1 MFSELTSKANRERAL
16 LVMIPLLVL
25 QLVLLSVQ
33 IQNPSGT
40 LLFKTWALSAQ
51 APFIAVSSGATN
63 GIRNVWHRYVWMVG
77 ARAEN
82 EQLRD
87 TVSRLLLQNRAYAEV
102 EQENIRLRRLL
113 ALDDS
118 NFFRTLGARVVART
132 PGFLSSVIYINRGS
146 ADGIHVNAP
155 VVSGDGIIG
164 RTTLVLRHQ
173 SQVQLI
179 TNSGASIGA
188 LLERTRTPG
197 VLRGSGESK
206 LDLIYISNTVEIN
219 IGDTVLS
226 SGLDGIYPKGLVIG
240 KVVDLHEGDSVFQAI
255 KVMPDV
261 DLIRLEEVSVL
272 LGRPELED
280 ELVH

>member
-1 MFSELTSKANRERAL
+1 VFSELTSKANRERVL

-51 APFIAVSSGATN
+51 APFITVSSGATN

-118 NFFRTLGARVVART
+118 NSFQTLGAHVVART
-132 PGFLSSVIYINRGS
+132 PGFLSGVIYINRGS